1 MKRFSDFCKETLP
14 LDGEKVKI
22 ETIVDKEIL
31 VTGYKI
37 TSSKQNEGEH
47 CLTLQ
52 FQEDAQTMIVFTGSK
67 VLIEQIEKYNSEIP
81 FLTTIRKINRYYSFS

>member
-22 ETIVDKEIL
+22 ETIIDKEIL
-31 VTGYKI
+31 VTGYKV
-37 TSSKQNEGEH
+37 TTSKQNNGEN

-52 FQEDAQTMIVFTGSK
+52 FKDDEQTKIIFTGSK
-67 VLIEQIEKYNSEIP
+67 VLIEQIEKYSSEIP
-81 FLTTIRKINRYYSFS
+81 FLSTIRKINRYYTFS

>member
-14 LDGEKVKI
+14 LDGEKVRI
-22 ETIVDKEIL
+22 EAIVDKEIL

-37 TSSKQNEGEH
+37 TSSKQNEGEY

-52 FQEDAQTMIVFTGSK
+52 FQEDEQTMIVFTGSK

-81 FLTTIRKINRYYSFS
+81 FLTVIRKINRYYSFS